1 VSLHDEKVIEP
12 DTRGRDTLA
21 AARIEANMD
30 EILKRAKKR
39 QARAEQII
47 KELDLVGR
55 WSAYGRPIVVGSV
68 STGLVVEPDIDMEVY
83 TEDPQTADGFRVA
96 AELAE
101 NDHIIGVIFRN
112 ELLKPGGAWIYW
124 EIHYRDDDGVVW
136 TIELYHSKPTAP
148 YAGWMEQFA
157 GAMQKVLTDEH
168 RVAILTIKE
177 ALCANGTMR
186 DTKSFY
192 IYRAVIGDG
201 VRTFDE
207 YTAWMEANKPDGM
220 MEWTL
225 DGDEGGAHE
234 PN

>member
-1 VSLHDEKVIEP
+1 MQRQEEMNQILE
-12 DTRGRDTLA
+12 R
-21 AARIEANMD
+21 AAR
-30 EILKRAKKR
+30 R

-47 KELDLVGR
+47 ADLDLVNR
-55 WSAYGRPIVVGSV
+55 WAPYGRPIVVGSV
-68 STGLVVEPDIDMEVY
+68 SHRLVVEPDIDMEVY
-83 TEDPQTADGFRVA
+83 TEDPQVADGFRVA
-96 AELAE
+96 AALAE
-101 NDHIIGVIFRN
+101 NNHVIGVIFRN

-136 TIELYHSKPTAP
+136 TIELYHSRLTGP

-157 GAMQKVLTDEH
+157 HAMQKVLTDEH

-192 IYRAVIGDG
+192 IYRAVIADG

-225 DGDEGGAHE
+225 DVNEGSKHGSD
-234 PN
+234 